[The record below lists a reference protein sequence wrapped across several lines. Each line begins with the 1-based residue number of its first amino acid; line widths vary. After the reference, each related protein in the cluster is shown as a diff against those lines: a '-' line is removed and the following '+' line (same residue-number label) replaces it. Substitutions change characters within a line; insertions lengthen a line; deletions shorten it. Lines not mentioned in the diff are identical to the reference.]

1 MKKQIEQLLSGKF
14 KYDQPQL
21 LFSKEKLSVT
31 LEAGKTARGE
41 LYLGTEDNDKIKG
54 YITSSNRRLV
64 PGNSRFSGTTVCI
77 PYGAD
82 GTGMQPGEVCTGW
95 LCVTSSVGEYKI
107 PFSIEAKQGEE
118 QNFLEEIKD
127 IEAFKKIAKE
137 DFRGAYH
144 LFKDPSFAAVMENAD
159 EKQKALYAGLSA
171 APVTYQNLEEFLIG
185 LGEKEPVSVSLKTTA
200 NEFYGLREPIQE
212 SFDIH
217 KTGGGH
223 LRLQIE
229 STADFL
235 EPERHVITEEDFI
248 GSSCRINYVVR
259 TEKLKKGNQLG
270 EIIVKSPYQELVYH
284 VTASRG
290 ARIRIDLNTEEK
302 RRKASLVRD
311 YIDYCEEKTDFRTWA
326 EKSHRT
332 LERLHESGN
341 EYPEYR
347 LFEAYLAYLED
358 NQALAKEILKNYQS
372 KEFTR
377 DELEEAGVFLYLC
390 TLVGLYRDK
399 GQAVQKLQNFFRQKS
414 DSFQLLWILLQ
425 LDPTYQKSPSM
436 ALFMMEELYEKGC
449 TSPILY
455 LEAWN
460 WISKDISNLHRL
472 SPFWMQVFHYAGRK
486 GFLTEELVM
495 RLAYLSGYEKK
506 FYGCLYKALAAGY
519 EKFPSDDVLEA
530 ICKYV
535 MKGDPR
541 KPAYFRWFSLAVQR
555 GLRITRLYEYYMET
569 MDISYR
575 RQLPKPLLMYFA
587 YNDNSLGDSR
597 KAYVYASVVTYKDND
612 PQTYGNYKENM
623 ERFAQRKAADGQID
637 ENYAVLYQEFLLGP
651 KQKEDADKISGKLF
665 TNRLY
670 CDDRKIREVIV
681 CHSQLATQEVY
692 PCVQG
697 VAYPRIY
704 TEDAVLL
711 FRDDKQRCYASTVH
725 YNIKKLMNEC
735 DALERILKCGVD
747 DTGVLLHY
755 CESHEL
761 NGENLEYFQKLA
773 EAEECTEEYRN
784 SVRKQILDFYAGHVN
799 GADLDSYLSRL
810 DYRKYIKADRK
821 VLLEVLI
828 SRRMFRQAMSI
839 VEEFGYEGIELGS
852 LLKLTSRMILKS
864 DMAEDDELLALAS
877 EVYREGKYDEVI
889 LHYLMLYRFGPVGE
903 LISIWKSA
911 RGFEMD
917 TYDLEER
924 ILELLIFTA
933 DYRKEGEAVL
943 ESYVNQSGRERLIGA
958 YLTQVAYGVF
968 VKEYTMSPFIR
979 SRLEYAYTNGW
990 PLNQVC
996 RLALLQEISREKDPK
1011 PEYVGMEQ
1019 KILEECARDNL
1030 VFGFFRRLSPELL
1043 SPYQLDD
1050 KTFVECHAHPG
1061 ARVTLFYAL
1070 DTGLGKELEYKCE
1083 PLREIYEGIFGRTFT
1098 LFYGENLHYYFQI
1111 DRERSTRTTAER
1123 VLNMKK
1129 IEGISGSK
1137 YQLLNQM
1144 LSDRRLDKKKEVKDG
1159 LKSYLRQEQ
1168 YVKEM
1173 FTIDKENG
1181 K

>member
-14 KYDQPQL
+14 KYDQPRL
-21 LFSKEKLSVT
+21 LFSKDKLSIT

-64 PGNSRFSGTTVCI
+64 PGSSRFSGTTVCL

-95 LCVTSSVGEYKI
+95 LCVTSSIGEYKI
-107 PFSIEAKQGEE
+107 PFSIEARQNEE

-127 IEAFKKIAKE
+127 IETFKKTAAE
-137 DFRGAYH
+137 DFKTAYH
-144 LFKDPSFAAVMENAD
+144 LFKKPSFAAVMAKAD
-159 EKQKALYAGLSA
+159 KKQKALYAGLSA
-171 APVTYQNLEEFLIG
+171 TSSNYQNLEEFLIG
-185 LGEKEPVSVSLKTTA
+185 LGEKDPVSVSLKTTA
-200 NEFYGLREPIQE
+200 ADFFGLRESIQE

-217 KTGGGH
+217 KTGWGY
-223 LRLQIE
+223 LRLEIE
-229 STADFL
+229 STVDFL
-235 EPERHVITEEDFI
+235 EPERHVITQDEFI
-248 GSSCRINYVVR
+248 GSSCRINYVIHA
-259 TEKLKKGNQLG
+259 EKLKKGNQFG

-302 RRKASLVRD
+302 RRKAGLVHA
-311 YIDYCEEKTDFRTWA
+311 YIDYCEEKTDFKTWA
-326 EKSHRT
+326 EKSHRI

-358 NQALAKEILKNYQS
+358 NQSLAKEILKNYQS

-377 DELEEAGVFLYLC
+377 DELEEAGTYLYLC

-399 GQAVQKLQNFFRQKS
+399 GQALQKIQNFFRQKS

-597 KAYVYASVVTYKDND
+597 KAYVYASVITYKDND
-612 PQTYGNYKENM
+612 PQTYGNYKETM

-979 SRLEYAYTNGW
+979 SRLEYAYMNGW

>member
-118 QNFLEEIKD
+118 HNFLEEIKD

-217 KTGGGH
+217 KTGWGH
-223 LRLQIE
+223 LRLEIE

-399 GQAVQKLQNFFRQKS
+399 GQAIQKLQNFFRQKS

-735 DALERILKCGVD
+735 DVLERILKCDVD

>member
-21 LFSKEKLSVT
+21 LFSKDKLSIT
-31 LEAGKTARGE
+31 LEAGKTMRGE
-41 LYLGTEDNDKIKG
+41 LYLGTEDNDNIKG
-54 YITSSNRRLV
+54 YITSSDRRFV
-64 PGNSRFSGTTVCI
+64 PGSSRFSGTMVCV

-95 LCVTSSVGEYKI
+95 LCVTSNVGEYKI
-107 PFSIEAKQGEE
+107 PFSIEARQNEE
-118 QNFLEEIKD
+118 QDFLKEIKD
-127 IEAFKKIAKE
+127 IETFKKIAEE
-137 DFRGAYH
+137 DFKTAYR
-144 LFKDPSFAAVMENAD
+144 LFKKPSFAAVMEKAD
-159 EKQKALYAGLSA
+159 NKQKSLYVGLSA
-171 APVTYQNLEEFLIG
+171 TATNYQNLEEFLIS
-185 LGEKEPVSVSLKTTA
+185 LGEKEPVSVSLKTTSA
-200 NEFYGLREPIQE
+200 EFFGLRESIQE

-217 KTGGGH
+217 KNGWGY
-223 LRLQIE
+223 LRLEIE
-229 STADFL
+229 STAEFL
-235 EPERHVITEEDFI
+235 EPERHVITQEEFI
-248 GSSCRINYVVR
+248 GSSCRINYIVH
-259 TEKLKKGNQLG
+259 TDKIQKGNQIG
-270 EIIVKSPYQELVYH
+270 EIIVRSPYQELVYH

-290 ARIRIDLNTEEK
+290 ARIRVDLNIEEK
-302 RRKASLVRD
+302 RRRAALVRD
-311 YIDYCEEKTDFRTWA
+311 YIDYREEKTDFRTWA
-326 EKSHRT
+326 DKAHKALEK
-332 LERLHESGN
+332 LHQSGN
-341 EYPEYR
+341 EYPEYH

-358 NQALAKEILKNYQS
+358 NQSLAKEILKSCQS

-377 DELEEAGVFLYLC
+377 DELEEAGIYLYLC
-390 TLVGLYRDK
+390 TMVGLYRDK
-399 GQAVQKLQNFFRQKS
+399 GQALQKIQNFFRQRS

-425 LDPTYQKSPSM
+425 MDPTYQNSPSM

-449 TSPILY
+449 TSPLLY

-460 WISKDISNLHRL
+460 WISRDISNLHRL

-519 EKFPSDDVLEA
+519 DKFPSDDVLEA

-541 KPAYFRWFSLAVQR
+541 KPVYFRWFSLAVQR

-587 YNDNSLGDSR
+587 YNDNSLGDAR
-597 KAYVYASVVTYKDND
+597 KAYVYASVVTYKDRD
-612 PQTYGNYKENM
+612 PQTYDSYKDTM
-623 ERFAQRKAADGQID
+623 KRFAKRKAEEGQID
-637 ENYAVLYQEFLLGP
+637 ENYAMLYQEFLLEPVGR
-651 KQKEDADKISGKLF
+651 EAADRIVEKLF
-665 TNRLY
+665 TSRLY
-670 CDDRKIREVIV
+670 CDDPKIREVIV
-681 CHSQLATQEVY
+681 CHRQFAAQEIY
-692 PCVQG
+692 PCVRG

-704 TEDAVLL
+704 TDDAVLL
-711 FRDDKQRCYASTVH
+711 FRDEKQRCYASTVH
-725 YNIKKLMNEC
+725 YNIKKLMDEC
-735 DALERILKCGVD
+735 NALEGILKCGIED
-747 DTGVLLHY
+747 AGVLLHY
-755 CESHEL
+755 CEGHEL
-761 NGENLEYFQKLA
+761 NGKNLEYFQQLA
-773 EAEECTEEYRN
+773 ESERCTEEYR
-784 SVRKQILDFYAGHVN
+784 SFLRKQILDYYAAHADGE
-799 GADLDSYLSRL
+799 DLDRYLYKL
-810 DYRKYIKADRK
+810 DYRKYMEADRK

-828 SRRMFRQAMSI
+828 SRRMFRQAMSL
-839 VEEFGYEGIELGS
+839 VEEYGYEGVEISS

-889 LHYLMLYRFGPVGE
+889 LHYLMLYRFGPIGE
-903 LISIWKSA
+903 LLSIWKNA

-924 ILELLIFTA
+924 ILELLIFTS

-943 ESYVNQSGRERLIGA
+943 ESYVSQSGKERLIGA
-958 YLTQVAYGVF
+958 YLTQISYGVF
-968 VKEYTMSPFIR
+968 VKEYTMSPFVR
-979 SRLEYAYTNGW
+979 SRLEYAYTNHW
-990 PLNQVC
+990 PLNLVC
-996 RLALLQEISREKDPK
+996 RLALFQEISKEKDPK
-1011 PEYVGMEQ
+1011 PEYVGME
-1019 KILEECARDNL
+1019 KSILEECARENL
-1030 VFGFFRRLSPELL
+1030 TFGFFRRLSPELL

-1070 DTGLGKELEYKCE
+1070 DTGLGTELEYKCE

-1111 DRERSTRTTAER
+1111 DREKSTRTTAER

-1129 IEGISGSK
+1129 IEGSAGSK

-1144 LSDRRLDKKKEVKDG
+1144 LSDRRLDKKQEVKDG
-1159 LKSYLRQEQ
+1159 LKNYLRQEQ

-1173 FTIDKENG
+1173 FTIDREDG

>member
-118 QNFLEEIKD
+118 HNFLEEIKD

-217 KTGGGH
+217 NTGWGH
-223 LRLQIE
+223 LRLEIE

-597 KAYVYASVVTYKDND
+597 KAYVYASVITYKDND
-612 PQTYGNYKENM
+612 PQTYGN
-623 ERFAQRKAADGQID
+623 
-637 ENYAVLYQEFLLGP
+637 
-651 KQKEDADKISGKLF
+651 
-665 TNRLY
+665 
-670 CDDRKIREVIV
+670 
-681 CHSQLATQEVY
+681 
-692 PCVQG
+692 
-697 VAYPRIY
+697 
-704 TEDAVLL
+704 
-711 FRDDKQRCYASTVH
+711 
-725 YNIKKLMNEC
+725 
-735 DALERILKCGVD
+735 
-747 DTGVLLHY
+747 
-755 CESHEL
+755 
-761 NGENLEYFQKLA
+761 
-773 EAEECTEEYRN
+773 
-784 SVRKQILDFYAGHVN
+784 
-799 GADLDSYLSRL
+799 
-810 DYRKYIKADRK
+810 
-821 VLLEVLI
+821 
-828 SRRMFRQAMSI
+828 
-839 VEEFGYEGIELGS
+839 
-852 LLKLTSRMILKS
+852 
-864 DMAEDDELLALAS
+864 
-877 EVYREGKYDEVI
+877 
-889 LHYLMLYRFGPVGE
+889 
-903 LISIWKSA
+903 
-911 RGFEMD
+911 
-917 TYDLEER
+917 
-924 ILELLIFTA
+924 
-933 DYRKEGEAVL
+933 
-943 ESYVNQSGRERLIGA
+943 
-958 YLTQVAYGVF
+958 
-968 VKEYTMSPFIR
+968 
-979 SRLEYAYTNGW
+979 
-990 PLNQVC
+990 
-996 RLALLQEISREKDPK
+996 
-1011 PEYVGMEQ
+1011 
-1019 KILEECARDNL
+1019 
-1030 VFGFFRRLSPELL
+1030 
-1043 SPYQLDD
+1043 
-1050 KTFVECHAHPG
+1050 
-1061 ARVTLFYAL
+1061 
-1070 DTGLGKELEYKCE
+1070 
-1083 PLREIYEGIFGRTFT
+1083 
-1098 LFYGENLHYYFQI
+1098 
-1111 DRERSTRTTAER
+1111 
-1123 VLNMKK
+1123 
-1129 IEGISGSK
+1129 
-1137 YQLLNQM
+1137 
-1144 LSDRRLDKKKEVKDG
+1144 
-1159 LKSYLRQEQ
+1159 
-1168 YVKEM
+1168 
-1173 FTIDKENG
+1173 
-1181 K
+1181 

>member
-217 KTGGGH
+217 KTGWGH
-223 LRLQIE
+223 LRLEIE

-311 YIDYCEEKTDFRTWA
+311 YIDYCEEKTDFRIWA

-425 LDPTYQKSPSM
+425 LDPTYQ
-436 ALFMMEELYEKGC
+436 
-449 TSPILY
+449 
-455 LEAWN
+455 
-460 WISKDISNLHRL
+460 
-472 SPFWMQVFHYAGRK
+472 
-486 GFLTEELVM
+486 
-495 RLAYLSGYEKK
+495 
-506 FYGCLYKALAAGY
+506 
-519 EKFPSDDVLEA
+519 
-530 ICKYV
+530 
-535 MKGDPR
+535 
-541 KPAYFRWFSLAVQR
+541 
-555 GLRITRLYEYYMET
+555 
-569 MDISYR
+569 
-575 RQLPKPLLMYFA
+575 
-587 YNDNSLGDSR
+587 
-597 KAYVYASVVTYKDND
+597 
-612 PQTYGNYKENM
+612 
-623 ERFAQRKAADGQID
+623 
-637 ENYAVLYQEFLLGP
+637 
-651 KQKEDADKISGKLF
+651 
-665 TNRLY
+665 
-670 CDDRKIREVIV
+670 
-681 CHSQLATQEVY
+681 
-692 PCVQG
+692 
-697 VAYPRIY
+697 
-704 TEDAVLL
+704 
-711 FRDDKQRCYASTVH
+711 
-725 YNIKKLMNEC
+725 
-735 DALERILKCGVD
+735 
-747 DTGVLLHY
+747 
-755 CESHEL
+755 
-761 NGENLEYFQKLA
+761 
-773 EAEECTEEYRN
+773 
-784 SVRKQILDFYAGHVN
+784 
-799 GADLDSYLSRL
+799 
-810 DYRKYIKADRK
+810 
-821 VLLEVLI
+821 
-828 SRRMFRQAMSI
+828 
-839 VEEFGYEGIELGS
+839 
-852 LLKLTSRMILKS
+852 
-864 DMAEDDELLALAS
+864 
-877 EVYREGKYDEVI
+877 
-889 LHYLMLYRFGPVGE
+889 
-903 LISIWKSA
+903 
-911 RGFEMD
+911 
-917 TYDLEER
+917 
-924 ILELLIFTA
+924 
-933 DYRKEGEAVL
+933 
-943 ESYVNQSGRERLIGA
+943 
-958 YLTQVAYGVF
+958 
-968 VKEYTMSPFIR
+968 
-979 SRLEYAYTNGW
+979 
-990 PLNQVC
+990 
-996 RLALLQEISREKDPK
+996 
-1011 PEYVGMEQ
+1011 
-1019 KILEECARDNL
+1019 
-1030 VFGFFRRLSPELL
+1030 
-1043 SPYQLDD
+1043 
-1050 KTFVECHAHPG
+1050 
-1061 ARVTLFYAL
+1061 
-1070 DTGLGKELEYKCE
+1070 
-1083 PLREIYEGIFGRTFT
+1083 
-1098 LFYGENLHYYFQI
+1098 
-1111 DRERSTRTTAER
+1111 
-1123 VLNMKK
+1123 
-1129 IEGISGSK
+1129 
-1137 YQLLNQM
+1137 
-1144 LSDRRLDKKKEVKDG
+1144 
-1159 LKSYLRQEQ
+1159 
-1168 YVKEM
+1168 
-1173 FTIDKENG
+1173 
-1181 K
+1181 

>member
-118 QNFLEEIKD
+118 HNFLEEIKD

-217 KTGGGH
+217 KTGRGH
-223 LRLQIE
+223 LRLEIE

-399 GQAVQKLQNFFRQKS
+399 GQAIQKLQNFFRQKS

>member
-21 LFSKEKLSVT
+21 LFSKEKLSVV
-31 LEAGKTARGE
+31 LEAGTTARGE
-41 LYLGTEDNDKIKG
+41 LYIGTENNDKIKG

-64 PGNSRFSGTTVCI
+64 PGSSRFSGTTVCI

-107 PFSIEAKQGEE
+107 PFSIEAEQGRE
-118 QNFLEEIKD
+118 QNFLAEVSN

-144 LFKDPSFAAVMENAD
+144 LFKDPSFAAVLEQAD

-185 LGEKEPVSVSLKTTA
+185 LGEKDPISVSLKTTE
-200 NEFYGLREPIQE
+200 NEFYGLRESIQE

-217 KTGGGH
+217 KNGWGH
-223 LRLQIE
+223 LRLEVE
-229 STADFL
+229 STAEFL
-235 EPERHVITEEDFI
+235 EPERHVLTEEDFI
-248 GSSCRINYVVR
+248 GSSCRISYVIHA
-259 TEKLKKGNQLG
+259 EKLKKGNQLG

-302 RRKASLVRD
+302 RYKAGLMRD
-311 YIDYCEEKTDFRTWA
+311 YIDYREEKINLTTWA

-332 LERLHESGN
+332 LEKLYESGN
-341 EYPEYR
+341 KSPEYH
-347 LFEAYLAYLED
+347 LFEAYLAYLEED
-358 NQALAKEILKNYQS
+358 LTLARGILRNYQNR
-372 KEFTR
+372 EFTR
-377 DELEEAGVFLYLC
+377 DELEEAGIYLYLC
-390 TLVGLYRDK
+390 TLTGLYRDQR
-399 GQAVQKLQNFFRQKS
+399 QALQKIQNFFRQKA
-414 DSFQLLWILLQ
+414 DSFQLLWILLKM
-425 LDPTYQKSPSM
+425 DPTYQKSPSM

-449 TSPILY
+449 TSPLLY

-460 WISKDISNLHRL
+460 WISRDISNLHKL
-472 SPFWMQVFHYAGRK
+472 SPFWMQVFYYAGRK

-519 EKFPSDDVLEA
+519 KKFPSDDVLEA
-530 ICKYV
+530 VCKYV

-541 KPAYFRWFSLAVQR
+541 RPAYFRWFSLAVQH

-597 KAYVYASVVTYKDND
+597 KAYVYASVITYKDNE
-612 PQTYGNYKENM
+612 PQTYENYKDTM
-623 ERFAQRKAADGQID
+623 RQFAKKKAREGQID
-637 ENYAVLYQEFLLGP
+637 ENYAVLYQEFLLEP
-651 KQKEDADKISGKLF
+651 AQKEEADQIAGKLF
-665 TNRLY
+665 ASRLY
-670 CDDRKIREVIV
+670 CDDPKIREVIV
-681 CHSQLATQEVY
+681 CHSQLAQQEVY
-692 PCVQG
+692 PCIQG

-704 TEDAVLL
+704 TENAVIL
-711 FRDDKQRCYASTVH
+711 FRDDRQRCYASTVH
-725 YNIKKLMNEC
+725 YNIKKLMHEC
-735 DALERILKCGVD
+735 DALEGILKCGVE

-755 CESHEL
+755 CETHEL
-761 NGENLEYFQKLA
+761 NEKNIDIFQKLA
-773 EAEECTEEYRN
+773 EAKECTEEYKN
-784 SVRKQILDFYAGHVN
+784 SIRKQILDFYASHVN
-799 GADLDSYLSRL
+799 GEDLDIYLGRL
-810 DYRKYIKADRK
+810 DYRKYIRADRK

-828 SRRMFRQAMSI
+828 SRRMFRQAMSL
-839 VEEFGYEGIELGS
+839 VEEFGYEGIDHGS

-911 RGFEMD
+911 CGFEMD

-924 ILELLIFTA
+924 ILELLIFTS

-943 ESYVNQSGRERLIGA
+943 ESYVNQAGSERIIGA

-968 VKEYTMSPFIR
+968 VKEYAMSPFVR
-979 SRLEYAYTNGW
+979 SRLEYAYTNRW

-996 RLALLQEISREKDPK
+996 RLALLQEISKEKDPK
-1011 PEYVGMEQ
+1011 PEYVGIEQ
-1019 KILEECARDNL
+1019 KILEECAKESL

-1050 KTFVECHAHPG
+1050 KTFVECHAYPG
-1061 ARVTLFYAL
+1061 ARVTLYYAM
-1070 DTGLGKELEYKCE
+1070 DTGLGTELEYKCE

-1098 LFYGENLHYYFQI
+1098 LFYGENLHYYFKI
-1111 DRERSTRTTAER
+1111 DREKSTRTTAER

-1129 IEGISGSK
+1129 IEGTSGSK

-1144 LSDRRLDKKKEVKDG
+1144 LSDRRLDKKKEVKEG

-1173 FTIDKENG
+1173 FTIDKENT

>member
-118 QNFLEEIKD
+118 HNFLEEIKD

-217 KTGGGH
+217 KTGWGH
-223 LRLQIE
+223 LRLEIE

-399 GQAVQKLQNFFRQKS
+399 GQAIQKLQNFFRQKS

-530 ICKYV
+530 ICK
-535 MKGDPR
+535 
-541 KPAYFRWFSLAVQR
+541 
-555 GLRITRLYEYYMET
+555 
-569 MDISYR
+569 
-575 RQLPKPLLMYFA
+575 
-587 YNDNSLGDSR
+587 
-597 KAYVYASVVTYKDND
+597 
-612 PQTYGNYKENM
+612 
-623 ERFAQRKAADGQID
+623 
-637 ENYAVLYQEFLLGP
+637 
-651 KQKEDADKISGKLF
+651 
-665 TNRLY
+665 
-670 CDDRKIREVIV
+670 
-681 CHSQLATQEVY
+681 
-692 PCVQG
+692 
-697 VAYPRIY
+697 
-704 TEDAVLL
+704 
-711 FRDDKQRCYASTVH
+711 
-725 YNIKKLMNEC
+725 
-735 DALERILKCGVD
+735 
-747 DTGVLLHY
+747 
-755 CESHEL
+755 
-761 NGENLEYFQKLA
+761 
-773 EAEECTEEYRN
+773 
-784 SVRKQILDFYAGHVN
+784 
-799 GADLDSYLSRL
+799 
-810 DYRKYIKADRK
+810 
-821 VLLEVLI
+821 
-828 SRRMFRQAMSI
+828 
-839 VEEFGYEGIELGS
+839 
-852 LLKLTSRMILKS
+852 
-864 DMAEDDELLALAS
+864 
-877 EVYREGKYDEVI
+877 
-889 LHYLMLYRFGPVGE
+889 
-903 LISIWKSA
+903 
-911 RGFEMD
+911 
-917 TYDLEER
+917 
-924 ILELLIFTA
+924 
-933 DYRKEGEAVL
+933 
-943 ESYVNQSGRERLIGA
+943 
-958 YLTQVAYGVF
+958 
-968 VKEYTMSPFIR
+968 
-979 SRLEYAYTNGW
+979 
-990 PLNQVC
+990 
-996 RLALLQEISREKDPK
+996 
-1011 PEYVGMEQ
+1011 
-1019 KILEECARDNL
+1019 
-1030 VFGFFRRLSPELL
+1030 
-1043 SPYQLDD
+1043 
-1050 KTFVECHAHPG
+1050 
-1061 ARVTLFYAL
+1061 
-1070 DTGLGKELEYKCE
+1070 
-1083 PLREIYEGIFGRTFT
+1083 
-1098 LFYGENLHYYFQI
+1098 
-1111 DRERSTRTTAER
+1111 
-1123 VLNMKK
+1123 
-1129 IEGISGSK
+1129 
-1137 YQLLNQM
+1137 
-1144 LSDRRLDKKKEVKDG
+1144 
-1159 LKSYLRQEQ
+1159 
-1168 YVKEM
+1168 
-1173 FTIDKENG
+1173 
-1181 K
+1181 